1 MTVLDWTN
9 PPVSVC
15 MVPAHLL
22 NGEADHLP
30 IRFNGIARLLAWPR
44 HRRGELLELVESL
57 PAIEPTTPLMGGLWS
72 CKTIRKAL
80 AKAPQFLEYTPPSA
94 VAELKP

>member
-1 MTVLDWTN
+1 MTATINWDL

-30 IRFNGIARLLAWPR
+30 IRAVGVARMLSWPL
-44 HRRGELLELVESL
+44 HRRGELVAWLEGL
-57 PAIEPTTPLMGGLWS
+57 PAIEPTTTLRGGVWS
-72 CKTIRKAL
+72 CRTIRKAL
-80 AKAPQFLEYTPPSA
+80 KDAPQFMEYVGAGSG
-94 VAELKP
+94 